1 MISFDGSKEQYFG
14 YLYRQSNKILF
25 VQDDHIAS
33 LQARIEWRESGLELL
48 HVFAIIFLR
57 LRAILP
63 VEAFWN
69 TQERDE
75 HLSVV

>member
-1 MISFDGSKEQYFG
+1 MIF
-14 YLYRQSNKILF
+14 L
-25 VQDDHIAS
+25 VHDDHIAS

-57 LRAILP
+57 LCTIFP

-69 TQERDE
+69 AQERDE
-75 HLSVV
+75 HLSVT